1 MADVHSRA
9 GEEAMPGD
17 DFLARARWQRTHAIT
32 IEAQLAHVWHMLLHV
47 LRAARASG
55 RESLCVLRFEPERSF
70 VLGSPCLMPGAA
82 ARGLPTWRAS
92 WAFALEPAG
101 VSATRL
107 RVRLRTDYDSSP
119 TAATAYALLAP
130 LYEIMER
137 RQLRTLKRR
146 AEARVHQPKLASARS
161 RTAASPR

>member
-55 RESLCVLRFEPERSF
+55 RESLCVLRFEPDRARPPPPPTPCSLRSTK
-70 VLGSPCLMPGAA
+70 SWSAA
-82 ARGLPTWRAS
+82 N
-92 WAFALEPAG
+92 
-101 VSATRL
+101 SA
-107 RVRLRTDYDSSP
+107 P
-119 TAATAYALLAP
+119 
-130 LYEIMER
+130 
-137 RQLRTLKRR
+137 
-146 AEARVHQPKLASARS
+146 
-161 RTAASPR
+161 